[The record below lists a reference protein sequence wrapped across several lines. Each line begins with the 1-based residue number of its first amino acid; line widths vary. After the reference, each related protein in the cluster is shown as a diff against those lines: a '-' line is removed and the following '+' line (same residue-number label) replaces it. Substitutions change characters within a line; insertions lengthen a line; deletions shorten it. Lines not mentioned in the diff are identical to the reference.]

1 MNKKIRNEISS
12 FGILKRILTYTK
24 PYTFY
29 LIFTLISAV
38 ISACATLY
46 APVLIGNAIDHIIDK
61 GNVDF
66 EKIFPIIIQLIIVVL
81 TGAVFQWF
89 MGYCTNILTQGTV
102 RDMRVAAF
110 NKLENV
116 PLKYIDTTPHGDII
130 GRVVADID
138 TISDGLLQ
146 GFQQLFTGV
155 VTIIGTLC
163 FMLSINLSIALV
175 VIVITPVSLL
185 VASTIARLCS
195 KKFKEQAALRGKIT
209 ALAEEYIGNQKVV
222 KAFCYEENSEAEF
235 EKLNAELNK
244 VGTKAQ
250 FYSALT
256 NPCTRFVNGLVYAGV
271 GIFGALNSIG
281 GGISVGQLSCFLSYA
296 NQYTK
301 PFNEISGV
309 VTELQSAFASAR
321 RIFSMLD
328 SENEISDK
336 DNEVLQNAEGN
347 VSLKNVEF
355 SYTPD
360 RELIKGL
367 NLEVEKGQQ
376 IAIVGPTGCGK
387 TTIINLLMRF
397 YDVNSGSISVD
408 SKNIKTLTRDSLRL
422 NYGMVLQETWIF
434 KGTVK
439 ENIAYGKPDASDEEI
454 IEAAKAAHCHSFI
467 KRLKNGYDTVISDTS
482 GLSQGQKQ
490 LLCIARVMLT
500 MPPMLILD
508 EATSSID
515 TRTELQIQS
524 AFAKMTKGKTNFIVA
539 HRLSTIKNADSI
551 LVMDKGRIIEIG
563 NHEELLSKG
572 GFYFNLYNSQFKKS

>member
-1 MNKKIRNEISS
+1 MNKNKKEIGSI
-12 FGILKRILTYTK
+12 GILKRILAYTK
-24 PYTFY
+24 PYTFH
-29 LIFTLISAV
+29 LTFTLISAV

-46 APVLIGNAIDHIIDK
+46 APVLIGNAIDCIISV

-66 EKIFPIIIQLIIVVL
+66 EKILPIIIQLIVVVL
-81 TGAVFQWF
+81 AGAAFQWF

-102 RDMRVAAF
+102 RDLRVAAF

-163 FMLSINLSIALV
+163 FMLSINISIALV
-175 VIVITPVSLL
+175 VIIITPVSLL

-222 KAFCYEENSEAEF
+222 KAFCYEEKSEAEF
-235 EKLNAELNK
+235 EKLNKELNK
-244 VGTKAQ
+244 VGTRAQ

-271 GIFGALNSIG
+271 GIFGALNAIG

-321 RIFSMLD
+321 RIFAMLD

-336 DNEVLQNAEGN
+336 DNEVLCN
-347 VSLKNVEF
+347 VQGDVNIRNVDF

-367 NLEVEKGQQ
+367 SLDVKKGQQ

-397 YDVNSGSISVD
+397 YDTNSGSISVD
-408 SKNIKTLTRDSLRL
+408 DKDIKTLTRDSLRL

-439 ENIAYGKPDASDEEI
+439 ENIAYGKPDATDEEI
-454 IEAAKAAHCHSFI
+454 IDAAKAAHCHSFI

-500 MPPMLILD
+500 KPPMLILD

-524 AFAKMTKGKTNFIVA
+524 AFAKMTEGKTNFIVA

-551 LVMDKGRIIEIG
+551 LVMDKGKIIEIG
-563 NHEELLSKG
+563 NHEQLLAKG
-572 GFYFNLYNSQFKKS
+572 GFYYNLYNSQFKKS

>member
-1 MNKKIRNEISS
+1 MSKNRKEINS

-24 PYTFY
+24 PYTFH
-29 LIFTLISAV
+29 LTFTLISAV

-46 APVLIGNAIDHIIDK
+46 APVLIGNAIDCIISK

-66 EKIFPIIIQLIIVVL
+66 EKILPIIIQLIVVVL
-81 TGAVFQWF
+81 AGAAFQWF

-102 RDMRVAAF
+102 RDLRVAAF
-110 NKLENV
+110 NKLEKV

-175 VIVITPVSLL
+175 VIIITPVSLL

-222 KAFCYEENSEAEF
+222 KAFCYEEKSEAEF
-235 EKLNAELNK
+235 EKLNEELNK
-244 VGTKAQ
+244 VGTRAQ

-271 GIFGALNSIG
+271 GIFGALNAIG

-321 RIFSMLD
+321 RIFAMLD
-328 SENEISDK
+328 SENEVSDK
-336 DNEVLQNAEGN
+336 DNEVLCN
-347 VSLKNVEF
+347 VQGDVSIRNVDF

-360 RELIKGL
+360 RELIKDL
-367 NLEVEKGQQ
+367 NLEVKKGQQ

-397 YDVNSGSISVD
+397 YETNSGSISVD
-408 SKNIKTLTRDSLRL
+408 NKEIKILTRDSLRL

-439 ENIAYGKPDASDEEI
+439 ENIAYGKPDATDEEI
-454 IEAAKAAHCHSFI
+454 IDAAKAAHCHSFI

-500 MPPMLILD
+500 KPPMLILD

-524 AFAKMTKGKTNFIVA
+524 AFAKMTEGKTNFIVA

-551 LVMDKGRIIEIG
+551 LVMDKGTIIEIG
-563 NHEELLSKG
+563 NHEQLLAKG
-572 GFYFNLYNSQFKKS
+572 GFYYNLYNSQFKKS

>member
-1 MNKKIRNEISS
+1 MRKNKKEISS
-12 FGILKRILTYTK
+12 FGILKRILTYTR
-24 PYTFY
+24 PYAFHLT
-29 LIFTLISAV
+29 FTLISAV

-46 APVLIGNAIDHIIDK
+46 APVLIGNAIDCIISK

-66 EKIFPIIIQLIIVVL
+66 EKILPIIIQLIVVVL
-81 TGAVFQWF
+81 AGAAFQWF

-102 RDMRVAAF
+102 RDLRVATF
-110 NKLENV
+110 NKLEKV

-163 FMLSINLSIALV
+163 FMLSINVSIALV
-175 VIVITPVSLL
+175 VIIITPVSLL

-222 KAFCYEENSEAEF
+222 KAFCYEEKSEAEF
-235 EKLNAELNK
+235 EKLNEELNK
-244 VGTKAQ
+244 VGTRAQ

-271 GIFGALNSIG
+271 GIFGALNAIG

-321 RIFSMLD
+321 RIFAMLD
-328 SENEISDK
+328 SENEVSDK
-336 DNEVLQNAEGN
+336 DNEVLCN
-347 VSLKNVEF
+347 VHGDVSIRNVDF

-360 RELIKGL
+360 RELIKNL
-367 NLEVEKGQQ
+367 NLEVKKGQQ

-397 YDVNSGSISVD
+397 YDTNNGTISVD
-408 SKNIKTLTRDSLRL
+408 DKEIKTLTRDSLRL

-439 ENIAYGKPDASDEEI
+439 ENIAYGKPDATDEEI
-454 IEAAKAAHCHSFI
+454 IDAAKAAHCHSFI
-467 KRLKNGYDTVISDTS
+467 KRLKNGYDTIISETS

-490 LLCIARVMLT
+490 LLCIARVMLNK
-500 MPPMLILD
+500 PPMLILD

-524 AFAKMTKGKTNFIVA
+524 AFARMTEGKTNFIVA

-551 LVMDKGRIIEIG
+551 LVMDKGKIIEIG
-563 NHEELLSKG
+563 NHEQLLAKG
-572 GFYFNLYNSQFKKS
+572 GFYYNLYNSQFKKS

>member
-1 MNKKIRNEISS
+1 MSKNKKEINS

-24 PYTFY
+24 PYTFH
-29 LIFTLISAV
+29 LTFTLISAV

-46 APVLIGNAIDHIIDK
+46 APVLIGNAIDCIISK

-66 EKIFPIIIQLIIVVL
+66 EKILPIIIQLIVVVL
-81 TGAVFQWF
+81 AGAAFQWF

-102 RDMRVAAF
+102 RDLRVAAF
-110 NKLENV
+110 NKLEKV

-175 VIVITPVSLL
+175 VIIITPVSLL

-222 KAFCYEENSEAEF
+222 KAFCYEEKSEAEF
-235 EKLNAELNK
+235 EKLNEELNK
-244 VGTKAQ
+244 VGTRAQ

-271 GIFGALNSIG
+271 GIFGALNAIG

-321 RIFSMLD
+321 RIFAMLD
-328 SENEISDK
+328 SENEVSDK
-336 DNEVLQNAEGN
+336 NNEVLCN
-347 VSLKNVEF
+347 VQGDVSIRNVDF

-360 RELIKGL
+360 RELIKNL
-367 NLEVEKGQQ
+367 NLEVKKGQQ

-397 YDVNSGSISVD
+397 YDTNSGSISVD
-408 SKNIKTLTRDSLRL
+408 NKEIKTLTRDSLRL

-439 ENIAYGKPDASDEEI
+439 ENIAYGKPDATDEEI
-454 IEAAKAAHCHSFI
+454 IDAAKAAHCHSFI

-500 MPPMLILD
+500 KPPMLILD

-524 AFAKMTKGKTNFIVA
+524 AFAKMTEGKTNFIVA

-551 LVMDKGRIIEIG
+551 LVMDKGKIIEIG
-563 NHEELLSKG
+563 NHEQLLTKG
-572 GFYFNLYNSQFKKS
+572 GFYYNLYNSQFKKS

>member
-1 MNKKIRNEISS
+1 MSKIKKNEING
-12 FGILKRILTYTK
+12 FGILKRILSYTK

-29 LIFTLISAV
+29 LIFTLVGAIIS
-38 ISACATLY
+38 SCATLY
-46 APVLIGNAIDHIIDK
+46 APVLIGNAIDCIMEK

-66 EKIFPIIIQLIIVVL
+66 ERILPIIIQLVIVVL

-102 RDMRVAAF
+102 RDLRVAAF
-110 NKLENV
+110 NKLESV
-116 PLKYIDTTPHGDII
+116 PLKFIDTTPHGDII

-222 KAFCYEENSEAEF
+222 KAFCYEQNSETEF
-235 EKLNAELNK
+235 EKLNEELNAI
-244 VGTKAQ
+244 GTRAQ

-256 NPCTRFVNGLVYAGV
+256 NPCTRFVNGLVYSGV

-281 GGISVGQLSCFLSYA
+281 GGISIGQLSCFLSYA

-321 RIFSMLD
+321 RIFAMLD
-328 SENEISDK
+328 SENEISDE
-336 DNEVLQNAEGN
+336 DNIVLENAEGN
-347 VSLKNVEF
+347 ISLKNVEF
-355 SYTPD
+355 SYNPD
-360 RELIKGL
+360 TELIKGL
-367 NLEVEKGQQ
+367 NLEVEKGHQ

-397 YDVNSGSISVD
+397 YDTDSGSISVD
-408 SKNIKTLTRDSLRL
+408 GNNIKELTRDSLRL

-439 ENIAYGKPDASDEEI
+439 ENISYGKPDATDDEI
-454 IEAAKAAHCHSFI
+454 IKAAKAAHCHSFI

-524 AFAKMTKGKTNFIVA
+524 AFAKMTKGKTSFIVA

-551 LVMDKGRIIEIG
+551 LVMNKGKIIEIG
-563 NHEELLSKG
+563 NHNELLSKG
-572 GFYFNLYNSQFKKS
+572 GFYYNLYNSQFKKS